1 MRYPVR
7 AVSPH
12 PPWDFSSFAPPGV
25 DIIKNMMMARL
36 HKGPSALTL
45 HWFYHQV
52 RLRGPWDYK
61 NTIKKC
67 YENFGNFSYGATGTA
82 AGIPAEILL
91 RAAGWAQRRA
101 GNSNEKEFGIGYYR
115 PPFGDDPKDQ
125 AWIKAGIDYALR
137 SGF

>member
-61 NTIKKC
+61 NTINKC
-67 YENFGNFSYGATGTA
+67 YENFGNFNYGATGTA

-91 RAAGWAQRRA
+91 RAAGWRRD
-101 GNSNEKEFGIGYYR
+101 GPVIQMKRNLVYGTT
-115 PPFGDDPKDQ
+115 DPLLVM
-125 AWIKAGIDYALR
+125 ILR
-137 SGF
+137 IRHG